1 MGAGGAAAFAPV
13 LAAALDGGDVACL
26 LLRLEDASDDEMR
39 AAAAALRPVAQG
51 RGVAFLIDGR
61 PGIAAETGADG
72 VHVEGADAYEAARRA
87 VGVDAIVGV
96 GCGGSRHAAMT
107 AAERGADYVAFGSF
121 AAAAG
126 PDPELLAWWSELMTV
141 PCVAAGDAAPAEAA
155 ALARAGA
162 DFIASGDAVW
172 DHPDGPAA
180 AVRALLAAIAA
191 AREAS

>member
-1 MGAGGAAAFAPV
+1 V
-13 LAAALDGGDVACL
+13 LAAALESGDVACL
-26 LLRLEDASDDEMR
+26 LLRLDDASDDEMR

-72 VHVEGADAYEAARRA
+72 VHVEGADAYDAARRA
-87 VGVDAIVGV
+87 VGADAIVGV
-96 GCGGSRHAAMT
+96 GCGGSRDAAMT

-121 AAAAG
+121 AAAAAAG
-126 PDPELLAWWSELMTV
+126 SDLELLGWWSELMTV
-141 PCVAAGDAAPAEAA
+141 PCVAAGDAAPADAA

-162 DFIASGDAVW
+162 DFVASGDAVW

-180 AVRALLAAIAA
+180 AVRALNAAIAA
-191 AREAS
+191 ATRQV